1 MSHTVV
7 THPKLSQ
14 ILLIQSIPHVIY
26 VLPLIISHKG
36 HQMMNTTMRRVQIKK
51 FTNHFKTKS

>member
-36 HQMMNTTMRRVQIKK
+36 HQMMNTTMRRVQVKK
-51 FTNHFKTKS
+51 IYKSF